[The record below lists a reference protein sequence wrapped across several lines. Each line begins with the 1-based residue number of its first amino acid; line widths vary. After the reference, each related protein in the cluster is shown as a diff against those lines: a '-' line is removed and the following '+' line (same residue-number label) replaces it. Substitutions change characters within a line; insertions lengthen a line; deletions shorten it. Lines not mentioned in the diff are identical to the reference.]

1 MTETT
6 ALSLIDRQKNG
17 ELSAIEIAEAYI
29 GQVEAKEPSINAF
42 SWFDANYVRDQAKQ
56 LDQYRLRGMPLG
68 PLHGIPVALKDIIDT
83 KAIPTENGTQIDS
96 GRVPT
101 KDAVIVDR
109 LRSAGAIIFGK
120 TRTTELAFLEPCE
133 TINPINSDRTPGG
146 SSSGSAAA
154 VAAGMVPIAIG
165 TQTGGS
171 VIRPASFCGVHA
183 VKPSFGLIPRTGV
196 LLQSPTLDTLGVFA
210 GSVGDLALVTDVLA
224 GYDDRDKQM
233 EQTPKPQTLEVCLN
247 RVPVTPTFAL
257 VEPPHFD
264 KASVDMRSAFEELSE
279 FLGEQAFITALPNAF
294 EEAIRGREVINFAE
308 MAKCYYR
315 YRRDHSD
322 QLSEHVLS
330 AIKEG
335 EALSARD
342 YISSLDWRD
351 ILNAALEELFERCDA
366 LIIPSALGGAP
377 SRETT
382 GDAVF
387 NGIWTLAG
395 TPVVN
400 IPVFEDSDGM
410 PMGIQIIG
418 PKGDDARLLRTAR
431 WLSESLS
438 QAMNNQEV
446 A

>member
-6 ALSLIDRQKNG
+6 ALSLIDRQKKG

-29 GQVEAKEPSINAF
+29 GQVEAREPSINAF

-120 TRTTELAFLEPCE
+120 TRTTELAFMEPCE

-233 EQTPKPQTLEVCLN
+233 EPTPKPQTLEVCLN

-294 EEAIRGREVINFAE
+294 EES
-308 MAKCYYR
+308 
-315 YRRDHSD
+315 H
-322 QLSEHVLS
+322 
-330 AIKEG
+330 
-335 EALSARD
+335 
-342 YISSLDWRD
+342 
-351 ILNAALEELFERCDA
+351 
-366 LIIPSALGGAP
+366 
-377 SRETT
+377 
-382 GDAVF
+382 
-387 NGIWTLAG
+387 
-395 TPVVN
+395 
-400 IPVFEDSDGM
+400 
-410 PMGIQIIG
+410 
-418 PKGDDARLLRTAR
+418 
-431 WLSESLS
+431 
-438 QAMNNQEV
+438 
-446 A
+446 

>member
-1 MTETT
+1 MANTT

-17 ELSAIEIAEAYI
+17 ELSALEIAEAYI
-29 GQVEAKEPSINAF
+29 GQVEAKEPSIKAF

-83 KAIPTENGTQIDS
+83 KSIPTENGTQIDS

-101 KDAVIVDR
+101 KDAVIVER

-133 TINPINSDRTPGG
+133 TTNPVNPDRTPGG

-154 VAAGMVPIAIG
+154 VAAGMVPVAIG

-171 VIRPASFCGVHA
+171 IIRPASFCGVHA
-183 VKPSFGLIPRTGV
+183 IKPSFGLIPRTG
-196 LLQSPTLDTLGVFA
+196 LLMQSPTLDTLGVFA
-210 GSVGDLALVTDVLA
+210 GSIEDLALITDVLA

-233 EQTPKPQTLEVCLN
+233 EPTPTPQTLEVCLN

-264 KASVDMRSAFEELSE
+264 KASKDMRGAFEELGE
-279 FLGEQAFITALPNAF
+279 FLGDQAFLTTLPTAFN
-294 EEAIRGREVINFAE
+294 EAIRGREVINFAE

-322 QLSEHVLS
+322 QLSKLVLS
-330 AIKEG
+330 AIEEG
-335 EALSARD
+335 EKLSARD

-377 SRETT
+377 GRETT

-410 PMGIQIIG
+410 PMGIQVIG

-438 QAMNNQEV
+438 QAMTSQEV